1 MHQEDD
7 AQTCHC
13 WPMERPYQNTSTTS
27 LFLSFICIYIYD
39 IYVQNKYHIY
49 FVKVSNAGII
59 DRLNLVYIII

>member
-1 MHQEDD
+1 
-7 AQTCHC
+7 
-13 WPMERPYQNTSTTS
+13 MERPYQNTSTTS